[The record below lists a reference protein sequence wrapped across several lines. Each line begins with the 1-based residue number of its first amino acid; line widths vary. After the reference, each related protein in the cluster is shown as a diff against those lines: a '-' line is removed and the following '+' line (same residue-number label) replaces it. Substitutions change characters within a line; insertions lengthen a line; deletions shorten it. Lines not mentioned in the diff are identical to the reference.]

1 MPVKYREKAKK
12 SIVKF
17 QSTAWLLYFFSIFF
31 LVATFGQLA
40 KGNLFSFLINGGVFF
55 GILLSATWMSK
66 GLMNKYH
73 FRQRKFV
80 IQKPFPLMM
89 LASLTLGAC
98 SFVGSVMV
106 AGMGLF
112 ESVAYGLGA
121 VLGSVL
127 WYGLD
132 EITSSSSF
140 GAVRDQDSKEILAL
154 SEQSIVNIEQANKH
168 IANRELS
175 DYLSKIVITSR
186 EVVNTLVNHPE
197 KIPQA
202 RRFLHSYLGAT
213 ESVIK
218 RYADTHQLVDDV
230 SLEKNFKQVLHNID
244 QVFEEQNQK
253 LLENQV
259 FDLDVDIEVL
269 NTLMEKQG
277 IN

>member
-1 MPVKYREKAKK
+1 MPVKYREKAQK

-17 QSTAWLLYFFSIFF
+17 QSTAWLLYISSVLF
-31 LVATFGQLA
+31 LAASLAQLA
-40 KGNLFSFLINGGVFF
+40 QGHLFNFLISGGVFF
-55 GILLSATWMSK
+55 GVLLSATWMSK
-66 GLMNKYH
+66 GLRNKYH
-73 FRQRKFV
+73 YRQRKFV
-80 IQKPFPLMM
+80 ISKPFPLMM

-98 SFVGSVMV
+98 SLVGSWFVG
-106 AGMGLF
+106 GFGLF
-112 ESVAYGLGA
+112 ESIAYGLGA
-121 VLGSVL
+121 AVGSVL

-132 EITSSSSF
+132 EVASPSF
-140 GAVRDQDSKEILAL
+140 GAVQDQDSKVILAL
-154 SEQSIVNIEQANKH
+154 SEQSIVNIEQSNKH

-175 DYLSKIVITSR
+175 GYLNNIVKTSR
-186 EVVNTLVNHPE
+186 DVVNTLVNHPE

-218 RYADTHQLVDDV
+218 RYADTHTLVEDEK
-230 SLEKNFKQVLHNID
+230 LEQNFKKVLQNID
-244 QVFEEQNQK
+244 QVFNEQNQK

>member
-1 MPVKYREKAKK
+1 MPVKYRTKTQQSLLKYH
-12 SIVKF
+12 
-17 QSTAWLLYFFSIFF
+17 STAWLLYLYSVPFLLATFAQLTKGNVFKF
-31 LVATFGQLA
+31 LV
-40 KGNLFSFLINGGVFF
+40 SGGVFF
-55 GILLSATWMSK
+55 GVLLAATWMSTGRK
-66 GLMNKYH
+66 NKFHY
-73 FRQRKFV
+73 RQRKYV

-89 LASLTLGAC
+89 LSSLTLGAC
-98 SFVGSVMV
+98 SFVGSWLV

-112 ESVAYGLGA
+112 ESVAYGLAAA
-121 VLGSVL
+121 VGSVL

-132 EITSSSSF
+132 EVTSSSF
-140 GAVRDQDSKEILAL
+140 GAVNDQDSKEILAL
-154 SEQSIVNIEQANKH
+154 SEQSIVNIEQANQH

-175 DYLSKIVITSR
+175 DYLTKIVKTSR
-186 EVVNTLVNHPE
+186 EVVNTLVNNPE

-218 RYADTHQLVDDV
+218 RYAETHQLVDDE
-230 SLEKNFKQVLHNID
+230 SLEKNFKNVLQNID
-244 QVFEEQNQK
+244 NVFEEQNQK
-253 LLENQV
+253 LLENKV

>member
-1 MPVKYREKAKK
+1 MPVKYREKTQR
-12 SIVKF
+12 SLLKF
-17 QSTAWLLYFFSIFF
+17 HSTAWLLYLYSVVF
-31 LVATFGQLA
+31 LVATFAQLA
-40 KGNLFSFLINGGVFF
+40 KGNVFSFLISGAVFF
-55 GILLSATWMSK
+55 GVLLSAVWMSNGRK
-66 GLMNKYH
+66 NKFHY
-73 FRQRKFV
+73 RQRKFV

-89 LASLTLGAC
+89 LSSLTLGVC
-98 SFVGSVMV
+98 SFVGSWMV
-106 AGMGLF
+106 AGMSLF
-112 ESVAYGLGA
+112 ESLAYGLA
-121 VLGSVL
+121 ATVGSVL

-132 EITSSSSF
+132 EVTSSSF

-175 DYLSKIVITSR
+175 GYLTKIVNTSR

-218 RYADTHQLVDDV
+218 RYADTHKLVDDE
-230 SLEKNFKQVLHNID
+230 SLEKNFKNVLQNID
-244 QVFEEQNQK
+244 SVFEEQNQK

>member
-1 MPVKYREKAKK
+1 MPVKYREKAKN
-12 SIVKF
+12 SIIKF
-17 QSTAWLLYFFSIFF
+17 QSTAWLLYFYAIFF
-31 LVATFGQLA
+31 LAATFGQLA
-40 KGNLFSFLINGGVFF
+40 KGQLLNFLISGGVFF
-55 GILLSATWMSK
+55 SVLLSAAWMSK
-66 GLMNKYH
+66 GLNNKYH
-73 FRQRKFV
+73 YRQRKFV
-80 IQKPFPLMM
+80 IQKPFPLMI
-89 LASLTLGAC
+89 LASLTLGAS
-98 SFVGSVMV
+98 SFVGSLLV

-112 ESVAYGLGA
+112 TSAAYGLAA
-121 VLGSVL
+121 VVGSVL
-127 WYGLD
+127 WYGMD
-132 EITSSSSF
+132 EVNSASF
-140 GAVRDQDSKEILAL
+140 GAVQDQDSKEILAL

-168 IANRELS
+168 IANHELS
-175 DYLSKIVITSR
+175 NYLEKIIKTSR

-218 RYADTHQLVDDV
+218 RYADTHQLVDDAA
-230 SLEKNFKQVLHNID
+230 LEQNFTKVLRNID
-244 QVFEEQNQK
+244 QVFAEQNQK

>member
-1 MPVKYREKAKK
+1 MPVKYREKAQK

-17 QSTAWLLYFFSIFF
+17 QSTAWLLYVFSILF
-31 LVATFGQLA
+31 LVASLFQLA
-40 KGNLFSFLINGGVFF
+40 QGSLFKFLTSGAVFF
-55 GILLSATWMSK
+55 GALLSATWMSK
-66 GLMNKYH
+66 GRHNKYH
-73 FRQRKFV
+73 YRQRKFV
-80 IQKPFPLMM
+80 IKKPFPLMM
-89 LASLTLGAC
+89 LSSLTLGAC
-98 SFVGSVMV
+98 SFVGTWFV
-106 AGMGLF
+106 AGFGLF
-112 ESVAYGLGA
+112 ESIAYGIGA

-132 EITSSSSF
+132 EVTSSSF
-140 GAVRDQDSKEILAL
+140 GAVQDQDSKEILAL

-168 IANRELS
+168 IANTELS
-175 DYLSKIVITSR
+175 DYLNKIVKTSR
-186 EVVNTLVNHPE
+186 EVVDTLVNHPE

-213 ESVIK
+213 ESVIQ
-218 RYADTHQLVDDV
+218 RYAETHKLVEDA
-230 SLEKNFKQVLHNID
+230 SLEQNFKKVLQNID
-244 QVFEEQNQK
+244 QVFDEQNKK

>member
-1 MPVKYREKAKK
+1 MPVKYREKAQK

-17 QSTAWLLYFFSIFF
+17 QSTAWLLYLFSVLFLMAAFSQLIQGHLLPF
-31 LVATFGQLA
+31 LV
-40 KGNLFSFLINGGVFF
+40 SGGVFF
-55 GILLSATWMSK
+55 GTLLSATWMSK
-66 GLMNKYH
+66 GLRNKYH
-73 FRQRKFV
+73 YRQRKFV
-80 IQKPFPLMM
+80 ISKPFPLMM

-98 SFVGSVMV
+98 SVVGSLFVG
-106 AGMGLF
+106 GFGLF
-112 ESVAYGLGA
+112 ESIAYGLGA
-121 VLGSVL
+121 AIGSVL

-132 EITSSSSF
+132 EVASASF
-140 GAVRDQDSKEILAL
+140 GAVKDQDSKEILAL
-154 SEQSIVNIEQANKH
+154 SEQSIVNIEQSTKH

-175 DYLSKIVITSR
+175 DYLNKIVKTSR
-186 EVVNTLVNHPE
+186 DVVNTLVNHPE

-218 RYADTHQLVDDV
+218 RYADTHTLVEDAK
-230 SLEKNFKQVLHNID
+230 LEQNFKQVLQNID
-244 QVFEEQNQK
+244 QVFNEQSQK
-253 LLENQV
+253 LLQNQV

>member
-17 QSTAWLLYFFSIFF
+17 QSTAWLLYLYSLLFMGASLSQLIQGSLTGF
-31 LVATFGQLA
+31 LLA
-40 KGNLFSFLINGGVFF
+40 GGVFF
-55 GILLSATWMSK
+55 GNVLAAHWMST
-66 GLMNKYH
+66 GLRNKHHY
-73 FRQRKFV
+73 RQRKFV
-80 IQKPFPLMM
+80 IKKPFPLMM
-89 LASLTLGAC
+89 LSSLTLGAC
-98 SFVGSVMV
+98 SLVGSWLV
-106 AGMGLF
+106 AGLGMF
-112 ESVAYGLGA
+112 ESIAYGLGA
-121 VLGSVL
+121 AVGSVL

-132 EITSSSSF
+132 ETTSSSF
-140 GAVRDQDSKEILAL
+140 GGVKDQDSREILAL
-154 SEQSIVNIEQANKH
+154 SEQSIVSIEQSNKH

-175 DYLSKIVITSR
+175 GYLERIVKTSR
-186 EVVNTLVNHPE
+186 EVIDTLMNHPE

-213 ESVIK
+213 ESVIQ
-218 RYADTHQLVDDV
+218 RYAKTHQLVDDDH
-230 SLEKNFKQVLHNID
+230 LEQNFKQVLHNID
-244 QVFEEQNQK
+244 QVFAEQNQK

>member
-1 MPVKYREKAKK
+1 MPVKYREKAQK

-17 QSTAWLLYFFSIFF
+17 QSTAWLLYFYSIFF
-31 LVATFGQLA
+31 LVAAFAQLI
-40 KGNLFSFLINGGVFF
+40 KGHLFSFVISGAVFF
-55 GILLSATWMSK
+55 GVLLGATWMSQ
-66 GLMNKYH
+66 GIRNKFHY
-73 FRQRKFV
+73 RQRKFV
-80 IQKPFPLMM
+80 IKKPFPLMM
-89 LASLTLGAC
+89 LSSLTLGAC
-98 SFVGSVMV
+98 SLVGSWFV
-106 AGMGLF
+106 AGLGVF
-112 ESVAYGLGA
+112 ESIAYGLA
-121 VLGSVL
+121 ATVGSVL

-132 EITSSSSF
+132 EVTSSTF
-140 GAVRDQDSKEILAL
+140 GSVKDQDSKEILAL
-154 SEQSIVNIEQANKH
+154 SEQSIVNIEQSNKH

-175 DYLSKIVITSR
+175 DYLSRIVKTSR

-218 RYADTHQLVDDV
+218 RYADTHQLVDDE
-230 SLEKNFKQVLHNID
+230 SLEKNFKQVLQNID

>member
-1 MPVKYREKAKK
+1 MPVKYREKAQK

-17 QSTAWLLYFFSIFF
+17 QSTAWLLYIFSIFF
-31 LVATFGQLA
+31 LAATLTQLI
-40 KGNLFSFLINGGVFF
+40 KGHVFNFLVSGGVFF
-55 GILLSATWMSK
+55 GALLSATWMSK
-66 GLMNKYH
+66 GLRNKFHYQ
-73 FRQRKFV
+73 QRKFI

-89 LASLTLGAC
+89 LASLTLGGC
-98 SFVGSVMV
+98 SFVGSWLV

-112 ESVAYGLGA
+112 ESIAYGLAA
-121 VLGSVL
+121 VVGSVL
-127 WYGLD
+127 WYGMD
-132 EITSSSSF
+132 EVASPSF
-140 GAVRDQDSKEILAL
+140 GAVNDQESKEVLAL

-168 IANRELS
+168 IANQELS
-175 DYLSKIVITSR
+175 GYLSQIVKTSR

-230 SLEKNFKQVLHNID
+230 SLEQNFKQVLQNID
-244 QVFEEQNQK
+244 EVFAEQNQK

>member
-1 MPVKYREKAKK
+1 
-12 SIVKF
+12 
-17 QSTAWLLYFFSIFF
+17 
-31 LVATFGQLA
+31 
-40 KGNLFSFLINGGVFF
+40 
-55 GILLSATWMSK
+55 
-66 GLMNKYH
+66 
-73 FRQRKFV
+73 
-80 IQKPFPLMM
+80 MM

-98 SFVGSVMV
+98 SFVGSWMV
-106 AGMGLF
+106 AGMGVI
-112 ESVAYGLGA
+112 ESVAYGLAAA
-121 VLGSVL
+121 VGSVL

-132 EITSSSSF
+132 EVASPSF
-140 GAVRDQDSKEILAL
+140 DAVKDQDSKEILAL
-154 SEQSIVNIEQANKH
+154 SEQSIVNIEQANRH

-175 DYLSKIVITSR
+175 DYLTKIVSTSR
-186 EVVNTLVNHPE
+186 EVVNTLVNEPE

-218 RYADTHQLVDDV
+218 RYAETHKLVDDE
-230 SLEKNFKQVLHNID
+230 SLEKNFKNVLQNID
-244 QVFEEQNQK
+244 QVFKDQNQK

>member
-1 MPVKYREKAKK
+1 MPVKYREKAQK

-17 QSTAWLLYFFSIFF
+17 QSTAWLLYVFSILFMLAAF
-31 LVATFGQLA
+31 SQLIQA
-40 KGNLFSFLINGGVFF
+40 NLFQFLISGGVFF
-55 GILLSATWMSK
+55 GTLLSATWMSK
-66 GLMNKYH
+66 GLRNKYH
-73 FRQRKFV
+73 YRQRKFV
-80 IQKPFPLMM
+80 INKPFPLMM

-98 SFVGSVMV
+98 AVVGSWFV
-106 AGMGLF
+106 AGFGLF
-112 ESVAYGLGA
+112 ESIAYGLGA
-121 VLGSVL
+121 AVGSVL

-132 EITSSSSF
+132 EVTSASF
-140 GAVRDQDSKEILAL
+140 GAVKDQDSKEILAL
-154 SEQSIVNIEQANKH
+154 SEQSIINIEQSNKH

-175 DYLSKIVITSR
+175 DYLNNIVKTSR
-186 EVVNTLVNHPE
+186 DVVNTLVNHPE

-218 RYADTHQLVDDV
+218 RYADTHTLVEDDK
-230 SLEKNFKQVLHNID
+230 LEQNFKQVLQNID
-244 QVFEEQNQK
+244 QVFNEQNQK
-253 LLENQV
+253 LLQNQV

>member
-31 LVATFGQLA
+31 LVATFGQLI
-40 KGNLFSFLINGGVFF
+40 KGHLLSFLISGGVFF
-55 GILLSATWMSK
+55 GTLLSATWMSK
-66 GLMNKYH
+66 GMNNKYH

-98 SFVGSVMV
+98 SFVGSIMV

-112 ESVAYGLGA
+112 ESVAYGLAAA
-121 VLGSVL
+121 VGSVL
-127 WYGLD
+127 WYGMD
-132 EITSSSSF
+132 EVASPSF
-140 GAVRDQDSKEILAL
+140 GQVRDQESKQILAL

-218 RYADTHQLVDDV
+218 RYADTHKLVDNE
-230 SLEKNFKQVLHNID
+230 SLEKNFKQVLQNID
-244 QVFEEQNQK
+244 QVFLEQNQK

>member
-1 MPVKYREKAKK
+1 
-12 SIVKF
+12 
-17 QSTAWLLYFFSIFF
+17 
-31 LVATFGQLA
+31 
-40 KGNLFSFLINGGVFF
+40 
-55 GILLSATWMSK
+55 
-66 GLMNKYH
+66 
-73 FRQRKFV
+73 
-80 IQKPFPLMM
+80 MM

-98 SFVGSVMV
+98 SFVGSWLA

-112 ESVAYGLGA
+112 ESIGYGLAA
-121 VLGSVL
+121 VVGSVL
-127 WYGLD
+127 WYGMD
-132 EITSSSSF
+132 EVTSSSF

-175 DYLSKIVITSR
+175 DYLNKIIKTSR
-186 EVVNTLVNHPE
+186 EVVNTLVNQPE

-218 RYADTHQLVDDV
+218 RYADTHQLVDDA
-230 SLEKNFKQVLHNID
+230 SLEQNFKRVLQNID
-244 QVFEEQNQK
+244 QVFVEQNNK

>member
-1 MPVKYREKAKK
+1 MAVKYREKAQK

-31 LVATFGQLA
+31 LAATFGQLA
-40 KGNLFSFLINGGVFF
+40 KGNLFSFLISGGVFF
-55 GILLSATWMSK
+55 STLLSATWMSK
-66 GLMNKYH
+66 GLRNKFHY
-73 FRQRKFV
+73 RQRKFV
-80 IQKPFPLMM
+80 IQKPFPLMI
-89 LASLTLGAC
+89 LASLTLGAS
-98 SFVGSVMV
+98 SFVGSWLV

-112 ESVAYGLGA
+112 TSVAYGLAA
-121 VLGSVL
+121 VVGSVL

-132 EITSSSSF
+132 EVTSSSF

-154 SEQSIVNIEQANKH
+154 SEQSIVNIELANKH

-175 DYLSKIVITSR
+175 DYLNKIVTTSR

-230 SLEKNFKQVLHNID
+230 SLEQNFKKVLHNID
-244 QVFEEQNQK
+244 QVFAEQNQK
-253 LLENQV
+253 LLANQV

>member
-17 QSTAWLLYFFSIFF
+17 QSTAWVLYFFSIFF
-31 LVATFGQLA
+31 LVATFSQLI
-40 KGNLFSFLINGGVFF
+40 KGHLFSFLLSGGVFF
-55 GILLSATWMSK
+55 GTLLSATWMSK
-66 GLMNKYH
+66 GLRNKFHY
-73 FRQRKFV
+73 RQRKFV
-80 IQKPFPLMM
+80 IKKPFPLMM
-89 LASLTLGAC
+89 LASLTLGVC
-98 SFVGSVMV
+98 SFVGSWMV

-112 ESVAYGLGA
+112 ESLAYGLGA
-121 VLGSVL
+121 VVGAVL
-127 WYGLD
+127 WYGMD
-132 EITSSSSF
+132 EVTSSSF

-154 SEQSIVNIEQANKH
+154 SEKSIVNIEQANKH
-168 IANRELS
+168 IANQELS
-175 DYLSKIVITSR
+175 DYLSKIVKTSR

-213 ESVIK
+213 ESVIE
-218 RYADTHQLVDDV
+218 RYAGTHQLVDDE
-230 SLEKNFKQVLHNID
+230 SLEQNFKQVLHNID

>member
-1 MPVKYREKAKK
+1 MPVKYREKAQK

-17 QSTAWLLYFFSIFF
+17 QSTAWLLYVFSLFFMA
-31 LVATFGQLA
+31 ATFGQLA
-40 KGNLFSFLINGGVFF
+40 KGNLFSFLISGGVFF
-55 GILLSATWMSK
+55 GTLLSATWMSN
-66 GLMNKYH
+66 GLRNKYH
-73 FRQRKFV
+73 YRQRKFV

-98 SFVGSVMV
+98 SFVGSLLV

-112 ESVAYGLGA
+112 ESVAFGLAA
-121 VLGSVL
+121 VVGSVL
-127 WYGLD
+127 WYGMD
-132 EITSSSSF
+132 EMKSSSF
-140 GAVRDQDSKEILAL
+140 GAVQDQDSKEMLAL

-175 DYLSKIVITSR
+175 DYLNKIIKTSR
-186 EVVNTLVNHPE
+186 EVVNTLVNQPE

-218 RYADTHQLVDDV
+218 RYADTHQLVDDA
-230 SLEKNFKQVLHNID
+230 SLEKNFKEVLHNID
-244 QVFEEQNQK
+244 QVFAEQNQK

>member
-1 MPVKYREKAKK
+1 MPVKYREKAQK

-17 QSTAWLLYFFSIFF
+17 QSTAWLLYVYAILF
-31 LVATFGQLA
+31 LVASLLQLA
-40 KGNLFSFLINGGVFF
+40 QGSLFKFLTSGAVFF
-55 GILLSATWMSK
+55 GSLLSATWMSK
-66 GLMNKYH
+66 GLRNKFHY
-73 FRQRKFV
+73 RQRKFV
-80 IQKPFPLMM
+80 IKKPFPLMM
-89 LASLTLGAC
+89 LSSLTLGAC
-98 SFVGSVMV
+98 SFVGSWFV
-106 AGMGLF
+106 AGFGLF
-112 ESVAYGLGA
+112 ESIAYGIGA
-121 VLGSVL
+121 LLGSVL
-127 WYGLD
+127 WYGMD
-132 EITSSSSF
+132 EVASSSF

-154 SEQSIVNIEQANKH
+154 SEQSIVTIEQANKH

-175 DYLSKIVITSR
+175 DYLNRIVKTSR
-186 EVVNTLVNHPE
+186 EVVDTLVNNPE

-218 RYADTHQLVDDV
+218 RYAETHKLVEDS
-230 SLEKNFKQVLHNID
+230 SLEQNFKKVLHNID
-244 QVFEEQNQK
+244 QVFDEQNKK

>member
-1 MPVKYREKAKK
+1 MAVKYREKAQK

-17 QSTAWLLYFFSIFF
+17 QSTAWLLYLYSLLF
-31 LVATFGQLA
+31 LGATFAQLA
-40 KGNLFSFLINGGVFF
+40 QGKLLGFLISGGVFF
-55 GILLSATWMSK
+55 GTLLAATWMSS
-66 GLMNKYH
+66 GRRNKFHY
-73 FRQRKFV
+73 RQRKFV

-98 SFVGSVMV
+98 SFVGSWLV
-106 AGMGLF
+106 AGMGIF
-112 ESVAYGLGA
+112 ESVAYGLAAA
-121 VLGSVL
+121 VGSVL
-127 WYGLD
+127 WYGMD
-132 EITSSSSF
+132 EVTSSSF

-175 DYLSKIVITSR
+175 AYLSKIVKTSR

-218 RYADTHQLVDDV
+218 RYADTHQLVDND
-230 SLEKNFKQVLHNID
+230 SLEKNFKQVLQNID

-269 NTLMEKQG
+269 NTLMERQG

>member
-1 MPVKYREKAKK
+1 MPVKYREKTQR
-12 SIVKF
+12 SLLKF
-17 QSTAWLLYFFSIFF
+17 HSTAWLLYAYSLPF
-31 LVATFGQLA
+31 LIATFSQLA
-40 KGNLFSFLINGGVFF
+40 KGNVFSFLISGGVFF
-55 GILLSATWMSK
+55 GVLLSATWMSSGRK
-66 GLMNKYH
+66 NKFHY
-73 FRQRKFV
+73 RQRKFV

-89 LASLTLGAC
+89 LSSLTLGVC
-98 SFVGSVMV
+98 SFVGSWMV
-106 AGMGLF
+106 AGMGII
-112 ESVAYGLGA
+112 ESAAYGLAAA
-121 VLGSVL
+121 VGSVL

-132 EITSSSSF
+132 EVASSSF
-140 GAVRDQDSKEILAL
+140 GEVRDQDSKEILAL

-175 DYLSKIVITSR
+175 DYLTKIVTTSR
-186 EVVNTLVNHPE
+186 EVVNTLVNEPE

-218 RYADTHQLVDDV
+218 RYADTHKLVDDE
-230 SLEKNFKQVLHNID
+230 SLEKNFKNVLQNID
-244 QVFEEQNQK
+244 QVFKEQNQK